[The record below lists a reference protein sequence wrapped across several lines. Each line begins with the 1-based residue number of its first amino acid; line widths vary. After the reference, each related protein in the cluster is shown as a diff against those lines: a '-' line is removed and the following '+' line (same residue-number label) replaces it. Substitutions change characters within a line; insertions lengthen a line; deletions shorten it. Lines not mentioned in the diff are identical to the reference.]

1 MQLAIPI
8 LILLLLVASL
18 MYLMYAWRIRALTSD
33 RLADRVMIIDM
44 ASEKR
49 PRIQSII
56 INFPVFSVLFG
67 VLALVLLLYMGIFV
81 LAAIGIALIFGVA
94 IAQIEDSII
103 ERKVTRLEEQ
113 LAEVVDLMVASLQSN
128 ATIPQALEIAAKE
141 IKEPLGPIIEEVA
154 NRIQYGDDP
163 QSVLRM
169 LVEKIPTENFH
180 LFATTLSVHWEV
192 GGKLFPVLATVGSA
206 IRDRIEIHRRI
217 RAITAQ
223 TRISAVAILIVTY
236 VLAFIIYQYDPG
248 NFLAFLASPMGILL
262 VGLAILF
269 QGIGLLILAL
279 MNRIRI

>member
-1 MQLAIPI
+1 MHLAIPI

-44 ASEKR
+44 ANEKR
-49 PRIQSII
+49 PRIHSII
-56 INFPVFSVLFG
+56 LRFPIFSVLFG
-67 VLALVLLLYMGIFV
+67 VLLLILLTYLGVFI
-81 LAAIGIALIFGVA
+81 LAAIGIALIFGVT
-94 IAQIEDSII
+94 IAQIEDAIM

-113 LAEVVDLMVASLQSN
+113 LASMVDLMIASLQSN

-141 IKEPLGPIIEEVA
+141 IKEPLGPIMEEVA

-163 QSVLRM
+163 HAVLRM

-223 TRISAVAILIVTY
+223 TRISAVAILLVTY
-236 VLAFIIYQYDPG
+236 ILAFIIYQYDPAT
-248 NFLAFLASPMGILL
+248 FLAFVVSPIGILL
-262 VGLAILF
+262 VSLAIFL
-269 QGIGLLILAL
+269 QGVGLLILAL